1 MFTTVYI
8 SSTDVRKEFSS
19 TIDKVIHCKPQF
31 VQRTH
36 NKMVMIE
43 EGELN
48 SLLSVFNIPVKFI
61 KENDGS
67 FLATNSVIEDVF
79 STGATK
85 EEAMSELCK
94 DLIEYAQEYYDNYD
108 LYSKT
113 PNRKK
118 HAPYVMRILSSPS
131 VESVRGMLH
140 A

>member
-1 MFTTVYI
+1 MPAAVYI
-8 SSTDVRKEFSS
+8 NSTDVRKEFSS

-48 SLLSVFNIPVKFI
+48 GLLSSLSIPVKL
-61 KENDGS
+61 EREDDGS

-79 STGATK
+79 SVGATK
-85 EEAMSELCK
+85 EAAINELCK
-94 DLIEYAQEYYDNYD
+94 DLIEYAHEYYDEYD
-108 LYSKT
+108 IYSKS

-131 VESVRGMLH
+131 EESVRGMLH

>member
-1 MFTTVYI
+1 MSAAVYI
-8 SSTDVRKEFSS
+8 NSTEVRKDFSS
-19 TIDKVIHCKPQF
+19 TIDRVIYCKPQF

-36 NKMVMIE
+36 NRMVMIE

-48 SLLSVFNIPVKFI
+48 SLLSNLTIPVKFI
-61 KENDGS
+61 KEDDGS
-67 FLATNSVIEDVF
+67 FIATNSVIEDVF
-79 STGATK
+79 SAGATK
-85 EEAMSELCK
+85 ETAMSELCK
-94 DLIEYAQEYYDNYD
+94 DLIEYAQDYYDDYD

-131 VESVRGMLH
+131 MESVRGMLH

>member
-1 MFTTVYI
+1 MSATVYI
-8 SSTDVRKEFSS
+8 NSTEVRKDFSS
-19 TIDKVIHCKPQF
+19 TIDRVIYCKPQF

-36 NKMVMIE
+36 NRMVMIE
-43 EGELN
+43 EGEFN
-48 SLLSVFNIPVKFI
+48 NLLSNLTIHVKLI

-67 FLATNSVIEDVF
+67 FIATNSIIEDVF
-79 STGATK
+79 STGETK
-85 EEAMSELCK
+85 EAAMSELCRE
-94 DLIEYAQEYYDNYD
+94 LIEYAQEYYDEYD

-113 PNRKK
+113 PNRKN